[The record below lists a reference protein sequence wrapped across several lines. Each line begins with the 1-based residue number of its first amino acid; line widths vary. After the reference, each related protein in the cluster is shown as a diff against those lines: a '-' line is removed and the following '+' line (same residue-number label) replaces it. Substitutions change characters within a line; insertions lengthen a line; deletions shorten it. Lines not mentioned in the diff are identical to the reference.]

1 MKFTTRLLALFFI
14 VVTSAVGASEEN
26 PLLQK
31 LTERLEFHQSVEGN
45 FRQEK
50 YLHFMQRPMVS
61 TGTFSMSR
69 RNGLRW
75 QVAEPVASLM
85 TVQGH
90 AVMLDGSPVKDQGV
104 GQLMAMIML
113 GFMDGDLA
121 GLARSFSVS
130 GDISADHWQLSLIPD
145 TLLLRSVLNGI
156 ELGGDRYL
164 TQIEVIE
171 KSMTRTRI
179 SFSDV
184 REVQAKEDVG
194 VELH

>member
-1 MKFTTRLLALFFI
+1 MKLTARFLVLFFI
-14 VVTSAVGASEEN
+14 VVTCAVGASEEN

-31 LTERLEFHQSVEGN
+31 LAERLEFHQSVEGD

-50 YLHFMQRPMVS
+50 YLYFMQRPMVS

-75 QVAEPVASLM
+75 QVIEPVASLM

-113 GFMDGDLA
+113 GFMDGDLL
-121 GLARSFSVS
+121 GLDRSFSVS

-145 TLLLRSVLNGI
+145 TLLLRSVLQRI
-156 ELGGDRYL
+156 ELRGDRYL
-164 TQIEVIE
+164 RQIEVIE
-171 KSMTRTRI
+171 ESMTRTRI
-179 SFSDV
+179 NFSDV
-184 REVQAKEDVG
+184 REIQAKEGVG
-194 VELH
+194 VE